1 MVSTKAND
9 CHTIGGFY
17 GVNGKKLQRQF
28 RDYLSEFKQWEE
40 RPHAKEW
47 LIFPENIGPYLSIDE
62 TALSKGELYTIITNK
77 KAKGKKGSIV
87 AIFSGTKVGPI
98 IEQLLKISAQKRAKV
113 KEITLDMANSMKTIA
128 KQCFPKAIQVTDRFH
143 VQKLALEA
151 LQDIRIKHRWDAID
165 LENQQ
170 IKQARA
176 KNGTFV
182 PKEFSNGD
190 TRKQLLARS
199 RYLLYKSP
207 NNWTQN
213 QSERSKILFA
223 QYPDIKVAF
232 DLVQGLRN
240 IFNTATSIQTAYTK
254 LAHWYKDVENTGF
267 RAFNT
272 IANTISL
279 NYRSILNYFINRS
292 TNASAE
298 SFNAKIKAFRA
309 QFRGVKNVEFFLYRL
324 TTIFA

>member
-9 CHTIGGFY
+9 CHTIGQFY

-28 RDYLSEFKQWEE
+28 RDYLSDFRQWKEKS
-40 RPHAKEW
+40 HAKQW
-47 LIFPENIGPYLSIDE
+47 LIFPENIGPNLSIDE

-77 KAKGKKGSIV
+77 KGKGKKGSIV

-98 IEQLLKISAQKRAKV
+98 IEQLLKISAKKRAMV

-128 KQCFPKAIQVTDRFH
+128 KTCFPKAIQVTDRFH

-151 LQDIRIKHRWDAID
+151 LQDIRIKHRWEAID
-165 LENQQ
+165 QENQQ
-170 IKQARA
+170 IKEARA

-213 QSERSKILFA
+213 QAERSKILFA

-240 IFNTATSIQTAYTK
+240 IFNTAASIQSAYTK
-254 LAHWYKDVENTGF
+254 LAHWYKDVQNTGF

>member
-1 MVSTKAND
+1 M
-9 CHTIGGFY
+9 
-17 GVNGKKLQRQF
+17 
-28 RDYLSEFKQWEE
+28 
-40 RPHAKEW
+40 
-47 LIFPENIGPYLSIDE
+47 GPYLSIDE

-77 KAKGKKGSIV
+77 EAKGKKSSIV
-87 AIFSGTKVGPI
+87 AIFSGTKVEPI
-98 IEQLLKISAQKRAKV
+98 IEQLMKISDKKRAKV

-128 KQCFPKAIQVTDRFH
+128 KKCFPKAVQVTDRFH

-165 LENQQ
+165 LENEH

-176 KNGTFV
+176 KNNTFL

-199 RYLLYKSP
+199 RYLLYKAPSK
-207 NNWTQN
+207 WTEN
-213 QSERSKILFA
+213 QSRRSKILFSE
-223 QYPDIKVAF
+223 YPDIKIAF

-240 IFNTATSIQTAYTK
+240 IFNTATTMEVAYTK

-279 NYRSILNYFINRS
+279 NYRSILNYFTNRS

-309 QFRGVKNVEFFLYRL
+309 QFRGVRYKESVPCINKQK
-324 TTIFA
+324 IP